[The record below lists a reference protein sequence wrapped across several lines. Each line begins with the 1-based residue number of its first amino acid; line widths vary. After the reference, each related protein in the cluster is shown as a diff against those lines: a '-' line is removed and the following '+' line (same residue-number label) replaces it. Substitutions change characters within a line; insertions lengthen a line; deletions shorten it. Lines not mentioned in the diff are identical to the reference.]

1 MAPMAT
7 VGLGAAAPQ
16 KVVDAVLGQSALSDP
31 EPAPPARGTVDSATA
46 TPTAARLPT
55 VISSVPGTEYWAASP
70 VSLRSRL
77 GSPREADA
85 PRRGR
90 RGR

>member
-1 MAPMAT
+1 MAPRET
-7 VGLGAAAPQ
+7 VGLGAVAPQ
-16 KVVDAVLGQSALSDP
+16 KVVDAVLSPSDPNDP
-31 EPAPPARGTVDSATA
+31 EPAPTARRSVDSATA
-46 TPTAARLPT
+46 MPTAARRPT
-55 VISSVPGTEYWAASP
+55 VISSVPGTEYRAASP